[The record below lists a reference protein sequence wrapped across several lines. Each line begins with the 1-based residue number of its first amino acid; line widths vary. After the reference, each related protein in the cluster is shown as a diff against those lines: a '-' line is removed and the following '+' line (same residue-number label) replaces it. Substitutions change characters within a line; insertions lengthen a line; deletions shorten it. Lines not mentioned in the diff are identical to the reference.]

1 MTDICKNCDHYGNA
15 AACESVPCYTREHW
29 WPRHAA
35 GRIKALE
42 KALVAEE
49 RFSRASGDI
58 VGADNLLSIL
68 EKADE

>member
-1 MTDICKNCDHYGNA
+1 MSEKNFNEYT
-15 AACESVPCYTREHW
+15 EQIRRCYWSSPQAEGVLW
-29 WPRHAA
+29 AA